1 MQGHHTF
8 VKETLLKLK
17 THNEPFTLLVGHINI
32 PLSQIDRSLKQKI
45 KRDTVKLIKVIN
57 HVNLTDIYRTIHPK
71 MLHPLQ

>member
-1 MQGHHTF
+1 MQGHPHNRNFTKAQTHIEPHTIILGDF
-8 VKETLLKLK
+8 NTL
-17 THNEPFTLLVGHINI
+17 
-32 PLSQIDRSLKQKI
+32 LSQIDRSLKQKI